1 MTGREIGFEWAL
13 EGKRPGAHHDYELLS
28 WSDDRLGP
36 EVFEEIRS
44 RYAMGLSADLPQV
57 TIAVAATRERE
68 RVSRHIVLAV
78 QKWSGHRDAT
88 NRKIVHTHWFYVPYQ
103 ELAAH
108 QVSYEALYHAL
119 ANLPV
124 TPSPPLTVRVPELD
138 PTALGPGPDAR
149 CAAALLLTGRPVCVV
164 GADRVPMIE
173 RLRFLDTVAALLPY
187 GMRSRLTAAT
197 WTSSTARH
205 KIRLSFARHAP
216 ENAHEVRWGHG
227 AEITRRDSLANVCL
241 DLLTRPDVRLPDML
255 RRLAGLTDPLSFGP
269 EDVPVAVRLLE
280 HAGYPELL
288 PPAATGASRGPEHV
302 DSKAPRTGS
311 SSADTVVAA
320 GRRKALP
327 GPAASGPENRGPV
340 PGGGGGV
347 PGRGGGVP
355 GGGVPGGGGTPGRG
369 GGVPGGGVPG
379 GGVPGGG
386 VPGGGGIPGG
396 AGGVPGP
403 EIVPPAPGPVE
414 RWLTSPVRRLRK
426 RLRPGAGEGPAVPAP
441 GVTPGA
447 VPESRGTPAAATV
460 PYRPTAA
467 AGPSAV
473 PPSMQTALGG
483 LEPADRGRRF
493 RPGWGLNGKATV
505 VVACTALALT
515 LIGTGVVAMLRA
527 PGGGPP
533 AEGDAAGMAPGT
545 VVVQAPSGQEDAFA
559 GNVVTEVV
567 RQMGYRFELR
577 LSEAPTVTAPVAEPA
592 VVLVEIPPADPGLSG
607 AQPAQP
613 ADPLAAQGYSTVAA
627 IPVPNRDVLVY
638 DAGLIGPDRLT
649 AAFARPDDEIR
660 ISVPDAAEEGP
671 AREGTEQI
679 LRQRHPWL
687 RLKTVPAL
695 DPLRALRDKEVQAA
709 VVPREAARDSGYQ
722 RSEALAGL
730 PGRSLL
736 ILCNQADGHPL
747 RDALATV
754 ARSVDPGRLVSED
767 FDSPVTAAARL
778 VESALPPPSV
788 PQAGDRGRG
797 SIWPALSLIAAGGAA
812 GFLALLL
819 AVRLPARIE
828 PHRHP
833 PRPPSAPG
841 A

>member
-36 EVFEEIRS
+36 EVFEEVRS

-57 TIAVAATRERE
+57 TIAVAATKERE

-227 AEITRRDSLANVCL
+227 AEITRRDSPANVCL

-288 PPAATGASRGPEHV
+288 PPAVTGASRGPEHA
-302 DSKAPRTGS
+302 DSKASQSGS
-311 SSADTVVAA
+311 PGADTVVAA

-340 PGGGGGV
+340 PGG
-347 PGRGGGVP
+347 
-355 GGGVPGGGGTPGRG
+355 
-369 GGVPGGGVPG
+369 
-379 GGVPGGG
+379 
-386 VPGGGGIPGG
+386 

-403 EIVPPAPGPVE
+403 EVVPPAPGPVE
-414 RWLTSPVRRLRK
+414 RWLAAPVRRLRK
-426 RLRPGAGEGPAVPAP
+426 RLRPGTGEGPAVPAP
-441 GVTPGA
+441 GVTPGV
-447 VPESRGTPAAATV
+447 VPEGRATPAAATV

-467 AGPSAV
+467 AGSSAV

-515 LIGTGVVAMLRA
+515 LIGTGVVAMLHA
-527 PGGGPP
+527 PGGDPP

-660 ISVPDAAEEGP
+660 ISVPDAAEEGT

-747 RDALATV
+747 RDALAAV